1 VIARLVVHFD
11 VALTSQNRKA
21 NTRQRMSAR
30 KASRLAGWEAWLE
43 AGRPRSAVPVDV
55 KLINCRTREMDELNF
70 GGSCKGII
78 DGIFINGLTPDDTPK
93 WVSFLKCEQ
102 RPHKSHRADPTV
114 IVEVYE
120 RQK

>member
-1 VIARLVVHFD
+1 MKSIPLKFD
-11 VALTSQNRKA
+11 QSMHKGVSNYSA
-21 NTRQRMSAR
+21 N
-30 KASRLAGWEAWLE
+30 
-43 AGRPRSAVPVDV
+43 V

-70 GGSCKGII
+70 GGACKGII

-93 WVSFLKCEQ
+93 WVHFLGCEQ